1 MSQGDWPLH
10 GPVRRKPGVVWKTF
24 EREIAILDPRT
35 GRLGTL
41 NEVAA
46 RCWELADG
54 RTLSDMLDA
63 LVNEFDVERNE
74 LEADVRA
81 FLEKLRARGLLED

>member
-1 MSQGDWPLH
+1 MNSSEWPLDRS
-10 GPVRRKPGVVWKTF
+10 VRRKPGVVWKNF

-54 RTLSDMLDA
+54 RPLSDMLEA
-63 LVNEFDVERNE
+63 LMNEFEVDRNE
-74 LEADVRA
+74 LEADIRA
-81 FLEKLRARGLLED
+81 FLAKLHARGLLDE